1 MASSEIVKLCR
12 SYISLSTLHHWG
24 FMLQASVFSS
34 ISTSSLS
41 EGLLVCLGRLESHM
55 TTCGGQYLLQDAV
68 SLADIVVWATLY
80 VVLAPEAA
88 TSQSISFYPAMIIK
102 GRSQVKMG
110 VANETKLWLNVQFV
124 GVVNQMDILFSVLY
138 FKSSFM
144 ITRYYQGVSP
154 CE

>member
-1 MASSEIVKLCR
+1 
-12 SYISLSTLHHWG
+12 
-24 FMLQASVFSS
+24 
-34 ISTSSLS
+34 
-41 EGLLVCLGRLESHM
+41 
-55 TTCGGQYLLQDAV
+55 
-68 SLADIVVWATLY
+68 
-80 VVLAPEAA
+80 
-88 TSQSISFYPAMIIK
+88 MIIK

-124 GVVNQMDILFSVLY
+124 GVVNEMDIIFSVLY